1 MTHTTSPQP
10 QPSLSLSQSPT
21 SGSCNQAGS
30 PDSPLPPRISAV
42 LNTYNAAEHLDEVL
56 DALHGFDEIILVDM
70 HSTDETRAIATRHG
84 ARIIDFERCGICE
97 PARTAAIQAASNP
110 WVLIVDADEIVPPAL
125 RDYLY
130 KLISSPNPP
139 AALRLPLRN
148 YFMGCEMHCLYPN
161 YITRFARRDA
171 IDWPPIIHA
180 KPVIAGRIGSIP
192 SRRKELAMIHL
203 AKNTVESRLEK
214 LERYTSREVE
224 RRGPRRYNAFAYL
237 FKPFARFLHAYL
249 FKGGFRDGHPGLI
262 WALLDA
268 QYKLATIARQD
279 ALARQPRR

>member
-10 QPSLSLSQSPT
+10 QPSLSQSPT

-97 PARTAAIQAASNP
+97 PDRNAAIQAASNP
-110 WVLIVDADEIVPPAL
+110 CGLIVDADDIVPAAL

-130 KLISSPNPP
+130 NVIASPNAP
-139 AALRLPLRN
+139 AALRVPPRN
-148 YFMGCEMHCLYPN
+148 
-161 YITRFARRDA
+161 
-171 IDWPPIIHA
+171 
-180 KPVIAGRIGSIP
+180 
-192 SRRKELAMIHL
+192 
-203 AKNTVESRLEK
+203 
-214 LERYTSREVE
+214 
-224 RRGPRRYNAFAYL
+224 
-237 FKPFARFLHAYL
+237 
-249 FKGGFRDGHPGLI
+249 
-262 WALLDA
+262 
-268 QYKLATIARQD
+268 
-279 ALARQPRR
+279 

>member
-171 IDWPPIIHA
+171 IEGLKKAVKQGMSEDVEKDGEAAVQKLHDKYLKQIDDVFAA
-180 KPVIAGRIGSIP
+180 KE
-192 SRRKELAMIHL
+192 KEIL
-203 AKNTVESRLEK
+203 TV
-214 LERYTSREVE
+214 
-224 RRGPRRYNAFAYL
+224 
-237 FKPFARFLHAYL
+237 
-249 FKGGFRDGHPGLI
+249 
-262 WALLDA
+262 
-268 QYKLATIARQD
+268 
-279 ALARQPRR
+279 

>member
-97 PARTAAIQAASNP
+97 PARNAAIQAASNP

-224 RRGPRRYNAFAYL
+224 RRGPAATTPL
-237 FKPFARFLHAYL
+237 PTSSSPSHASSTPTSS
-249 FKGGFRDGHPGLI
+249 KAGS
-262 WALLDA
+262 
-268 QYKLATIARQD
+268 ATAT
-279 ALARQPRR
+279 PV

>member
-97 PARTAAIQAASNP
+97 PARNAAIQAASNP

-148 YFMGCEMHCLYPN
+148 YFMGCEMLPLSQLHNPLRTPRCHRLAPDNTCQTRHRRAHRLYPL
-161 YITRFARRDA
+161 TPQR
-171 IDWPPIIHA
+171 
-180 KPVIAGRIGSIP
+180 
-192 SRRKELAMIHL
+192 
-203 AKNTVESRLEK
+203 T
-214 LERYTSREVE
+214 
-224 RRGPRRYNAFAYL
+224 
-237 FKPFARFLHAYL
+237 
-249 FKGGFRDGHPGLI
+249 GHDSPG
-262 WALLDA
+262 
-268 QYKLATIARQD
+268 
-279 ALARQPRR
+279 

>member
-97 PARTAAIQAASNP
+97 PARNAAIQAASNP

-171 IDWPPIIHA
+171 IEGLKKAVKQGMSEDVEKDGEAAVQKLHDKYLKQIDDVFAA
-180 KPVIAGRIGSIP
+180 KE
-192 SRRKELAMIHL
+192 KEIL
-203 AKNTVESRLEK
+203 TV
-214 LERYTSREVE
+214 
-224 RRGPRRYNAFAYL
+224 
-237 FKPFARFLHAYL
+237 
-249 FKGGFRDGHPGLI
+249 
-262 WALLDA
+262 
-268 QYKLATIARQD
+268 
-279 ALARQPRR
+279 

>member
-10 QPSLSLSQSPT
+10 QPSLSQSPT

-97 PARTAAIQAASNP
+97 PARNAAIQAASNP

-237 FKPFARFLHAYL
+237 VKPFARFLHAYL